1 MSAVFCT
8 VYVTIAG
15 AVCAAMLLATWRSH
29 RARQRL
35 GETSSSLA
43 TELIWAVIPWLLM
56 LAAVAPTALE
66 SIHRPRAA
74 AASSVA
80 GQNARVVVLQ
90 SAARGGAAQ

>member
-1 MSAVFCT
+1 MSAAVYIL
-8 VYVTIAG
+8 YVTVAG

-35 GETSSSLA
+35 GETSSSLVA
-43 TELIWAVIPWLLM
+43 ELTWAMIPWLLM

-66 SIHRPRAA
+66 SIHRLRAA

-80 GQNARVVVLQ
+80 GPNVQVVGLQ
-90 SAARGGAAQ
+90 SAARARAAQ